1 MVRRPVCWGEAAAAY
16 ALPLHPNNK
25 KERAMK
31 SKTAYCLTA
40 TLLLFAG
47 CDNMGTR
54 PAIEEPEGAFQIVCF
69 ELGIT
74 NTGLFETTGAIVDE
88 GTVEGDP
95 LPEDV
100 AAGTRV
106 VRYRTFNSEKGYIAV
121 RVEARFVTDDTRTVE
136 GSYTCPA
143 GGAAPGATGGNGLG
157 DRLSCRLQQ
166 PGALLA
172 ALSAGFRRCAFAIPG
187 GAALG

>member
-1 MVRRPVCWGEAAAAY
+1 
-16 ALPLHPNNK
+16 
-25 KERAMK
+25 MK
-31 SKTAYCLTA
+31 NKTAYCLTA

-106 VRYRTFNSEKGYIAV
+106 VRYRTFNSEKGYLAV
-121 RVEARFVTDDTRTVE
+121 RIEARFVTDDTRTVE
-136 GSYTCPA
+136 GSYTVLER
-143 GGAAPGATGGNGLG
+143 TGIYTRVQEEGRYHVLLDARG
-157 DRLSCRLQQ
+157 DPVEYFS
-166 PGALLA
+166 GE
-172 ALSAGFRRCAFAIPG
+172 IN
-187 GAALG
+187 